1 MFPPRSSPSLHG
13 PPLQSRS
20 APSVTRR
27 RTLPTRRS
35 TDRCFADL
43 TGIEVIAGEAH
54 IAGCPPAR
62 AGATNR
68 RRGHAETRVAFPR
81 NTTRARS
88 PVRGAD
94 RLLTTSSSPSRSA
107 ASSIFLC
114 RWRCR
119 RPGAR
124 PPSVSG
130 RRSRF
135 AAQRLR
141 HRPSLTTPD
150 WVDPPYSVL
159 ATPRVRTLVRP
170 TQPGATVSGPEDSF
184 SRIIP
189 VHCMGSNT
197 SRTNDL
203 EQSPGHFGPRDRL
216 ATHAPTH
223 LRACL
228 RKAQVTE

>member
-1 MFPPRSSPSLHG
+1 VKRTSLAVPPPELVQSIGAADMPKPGSHSLGIRPG
-13 PPLQSRS
+13 P
-20 APSVTRR
+20 
-27 RTLPTRRS
+27 
-35 TDRCFADL
+35 
-43 TGIEVIAGEAH
+43 
-54 IAGCPPAR
+54 
-62 AGATNR
+62 
-68 RRGHAETRVAFPR
+68 VA
-81 NTTRARS
+81 
-88 PVRGAD
+88 
-94 RLLTTSSSPSRSA
+94 RSA
-107 ASSIFLC
+107 APIDCSQPARPRHEALRVRSSFAVGGAAG
-114 RWRCR
+114 
-119 RPGAR
+119 PGPA

-197 SRTNDL
+197 SRTNVL

-223 LRACL
+223 LSGPRTYWVDTRVRGLCY
-228 RKAQVTE
+228 